1 MGLETSF
8 VSVTELGFSKTNIV
22 LVTKPKLL
30 LLPERITRDQREP
43 GAILCEDRKR
53 LSLRGV
59 YNSWLL
65 YVLPLYYHHA
75 HVFESS
81 RQEFPCSALPQQGQS
96 S

>member
-30 LLPERITRDQREP
+30 LLPERITRDQPEP

-53 LSLRGV
+53 
-59 YNSWLL
+59 
-65 YVLPLYYHHA
+65 
-75 HVFESS
+75 SS
-81 RQEFPCSALPQQGQS
+81 S
-96 S
+96 

>member
-53 LSLRGV
+53 SSSRGV
-59 YNSWLL
+59 YKPKRL
-65 YVLPLYYHHA
+65 
-75 HVFESS
+75 
-81 RQEFPCSALPQQGQS
+81 
-96 S
+96 